1 MMATQLYFLKK
12 GKEMPSKILS
22 EVDCIYKMDNEV
34 M

>member
-1 MMATQLYFLKK
+1 MMATQLHFLKK

-22 EVDCIYKMDNEV
+22 EVDWIDKMDNYV